1 MTGFVAVIVL
11 IGVGAVMWWQMNKKE
26 TFVSHLTPEDEEM
39 LKDPDENDLS

>member
-11 IGVGAVMWWQMNKKE
+11 IGVGAVMWWQMNKE
-26 TFVSHLTPEDEEM
+26 PFVSHLTPEDEEM